1 MKAVFVSYNQALTDP
16 MQEILDDLGVR
27 GFTKWELTMGRG
39 SFDGEPH
46 YGTHAWPSMNS
57 SMLMIVEDEKV
68 APLLDAFRKLDSQ
81 TKMQGS
87 RAFVWNIEQLMRRCA
102 ASLRYGGPAHAA
114 VAPPRCGA
122 PRPPPPRRG
131 GPPPGGASP
140 PYVPGENEGCRAD
153 DVLRRFGRMACYS
166 KSSVFMIFMI
176 RNWRRSTVSMA
187 NNTTDAT
194 APTAAKMKPPVMNF
208 HSVRKMNTTSAIEQS
223 VIRNFRPF
231 ITVG

>member
-81 TKMQGS
+81 TKMQGG
-87 RAFVWNIEQLMRRCA
+87 RPD
-102 ASLRYGGPAHAA
+102 GG
-114 VAPPRCGA
+114 G
-122 PRPPPPRRG
+122 
-131 GPPPGGASP
+131 P